1 MTDHQYLT
9 QEGLKKILEE
19 IEILKKKK
27 REIAEK
33 LKEAISLGD
42 LSENADYHKLKD
54 DQAINESRLRE
65 LEEILRISEIIK
77 NKKTGRIEV
86 GSTFEV
92 IDELGKKKRF
102 KILGQ
107 KESDPLKGIISNES
121 PLGSAFL
128 GKKINEVL
136 IFRAPNGKIKQYKI
150 LKIL

>member
-1 MTDHQYLT
+1 MAEHQYLT
-9 QEGLKKILEE
+9 AEGLKKIQKE
-19 IEILKKKK
+19 IEVLKERK

-65 LEEILRISEIIK
+65 LEEILRTSEIIK
-77 NKKTGRIEV
+77 NKRTGKIEV

-92 IDELGKKKRF
+92 VDELGKRIKF

-107 KESDPLKGIISNES
+107 KESNPLSGIISNES

-128 GKKINEVL
+128 GKKVNETLV
-136 IFRAPNGKIKQYKI
+136 FKAPNGRVKQYKI
-150 LKIL
+150 IKIL